1 MKGVTFKRIPTV
13 KQDAEKCSRWVT
25 ACSRDKFTVN
35 DVDKTKYVCSK
46 HFVDGNTDNEDF
58 PDPWPAHFTQEQ
70 VSYSSFL
77 NPAASNRMSCSDA
90 Y

>member
-13 KQDAEKCSRWVT
+13 KQDAEKCSTWVT

-46 HFVDGNTDNEDF
+46 HFVLCWWN
-58 PDPWPAHFTQEQ
+58 
-70 VSYSSFL
+70 Y
-77 NPAASNRMSCSDA
+77 
-90 Y
+90 